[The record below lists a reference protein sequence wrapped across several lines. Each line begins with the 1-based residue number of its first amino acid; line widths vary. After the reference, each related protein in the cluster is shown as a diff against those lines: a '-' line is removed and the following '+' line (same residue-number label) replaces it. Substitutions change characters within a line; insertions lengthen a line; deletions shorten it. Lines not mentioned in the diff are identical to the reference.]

1 MFEKT
6 KKFVKEHKTEIIA
19 GSVFIV
25 GGVLIGYKINKM
37 NNEMKLLKNTNNTM
51 DNVIDKVNLEK
62 VLDDIQKKIQF
73 KGCDITD
80 NTMRLD
86 DLYDI
91 GYNSL
96 KREKDRIVFQIAELE
111 NYITNLDQTKN
122 INIFHRIPEKEKMIQ
137 ELKEQLTDIDFDMN
151 RMKDIMGI
159 IWGERD

>member
-19 GSVFIV
+19 GSVMIV
-25 GGVLIGYKINKM
+25 GGVLVGYKFNKI
-37 NNEMKLLKNTNNTM
+37 NNEMKLLKNTNNTI
-51 DNVIDKVNLEK
+51 DNAVDKVNLEK

-96 KREKDRIVFQIAELE
+96 KREKVRIEFKMDEIKNWIANIDPTININKFENIPKKEKELLELE
-111 NYITNLDQTKN
+111 
-122 INIFHRIPEKEKMIQ
+122 M
-137 ELKEQLTDIDFDMN
+137 QLTDIDFDMN
-151 RMKDIMGI
+151 RMKDIMGF

>member
-6 KKFVKEHKTEIIA
+6 KKFVKEHQTEIIA
-19 GSVFIV
+19 GSVMIV
-25 GGVLIGYKINKM
+25 GGVLVGYKFNKI
-37 NNEMKLLKNTNNTM
+37 NNEMKLLKNTNNTI
-51 DNVIDKVNLEK
+51 DNAVDKVNLEK

-96 KREKDRIVFQIAELE
+96 KREKVRIEFKMDEIKNWIANIDPTININKFENIPKKEKELLELE
-111 NYITNLDQTKN
+111 
-122 INIFHRIPEKEKMIQ
+122 M
-137 ELKEQLTDIDFDMN
+137 QLTDIDFDMN
-151 RMKDIMGI
+151 RMKDIMGF

>member
-19 GSVFIV
+19 GTVFIA
-25 GGVLIGYKINKM
+25 GGVLIGYKFNKM
-37 NNEMKLLKNTNNTM
+37 NNEMKILKNTNNTM

-96 KREKDRIVFQIAELE
+96 KREKVRIEFKMDEIKNWIANIDPTININKFENIPKKEKELLELE
-111 NYITNLDQTKN
+111 
-122 INIFHRIPEKEKMIQ
+122 M
-137 ELKEQLTDIDFDMN
+137 QLADIDFDMN

>member
-19 GSVFIV
+19 GSIV
-25 GGVLIGYKINKM
+25 VAGGILVGCKLNKM
-37 NNEMKLLKNTNNTM
+37 NNEMKLLKNTDNTL
-51 DNVIDKVNLEK
+51 DKVNLEK

-96 KREKDRIVFQIAELE
+96 KREKARIEFKMDEIKNWIANIDPTININKFENIPKKEKELLELE
-111 NYITNLDQTKN
+111 
-122 INIFHRIPEKEKMIQ
+122 M
-137 ELKEQLTDIDFDMN
+137 QLTDIDFDMN
-151 RMKDIMGI
+151 RMKDIMGF

>member
-96 KREKDRIVFQIAELE
+96 KREKARIEFKMDEIKNWIANIDPTININKFENIPKKEKELLELE
-111 NYITNLDQTKN
+111 
-122 INIFHRIPEKEKMIQ
+122 M
-137 ELKEQLTDIDFDMN
+137 QLTDIDFDMN
-151 RMKDIMGI
+151 RMKDIMGF

>member
-19 GSVFIV
+19 GSIV
-25 GGVLIGYKINKM
+25 VAGGILVGYKLNKM
-37 NNEMKLLKNTNNTM
+37 NNEMKLLKNT
-51 DNVIDKVNLEK
+51 DNALDKVNLEK

-96 KREKDRIVFQIAELE
+96 KREKARIEFKMDEIKNWIANIDPTININKFENIPKKEKELLELE
-111 NYITNLDQTKN
+111 
-122 INIFHRIPEKEKMIQ
+122 M
-137 ELKEQLTDIDFDMN
+137 QLTDIDFDMN
-151 RMKDIMGI
+151 RMKDIMGF

>member
-19 GSVFIV
+19 GSVMVV
-25 GGVLIGYKINKM
+25 GGVLVGYKFNKI
-37 NNEMKLLKNTNNTM
+37 NNEMKLLKNSNNTI
-51 DNVIDKVNLEK
+51 DNVVDKINLEK

-96 KREKDRIVFQIAELE
+96 KREKSRIEFAMEEIKNWIANIDPTININKFENIPKKEQALKELE
-111 NYITNLDQTKN
+111 
-122 INIFHRIPEKEKMIQ
+122 IQ
-137 ELKEQLTDIDFDMN
+137 LADIEFDMN
-151 RMKDIMGI
+151 RMKDIMGF

>member
-19 GSVFIV
+19 SSIV
-25 GGVLIGYKINKM
+25 VAGGILVGCKLNKM
-37 NNEMKLLKNTNNTM
+37 NNEMKLLKNTDNTL
-51 DNVIDKVNLEK
+51 DKVNLEK

-96 KREKDRIVFQIAELE
+96 KREKARIEFKMDEIKNWIANIDPTININKFENIPKKEKELLELE
-111 NYITNLDQTKN
+111 
-122 INIFHRIPEKEKMIQ
+122 M
-137 ELKEQLTDIDFDMN
+137 QLTDIDFDMN
-151 RMKDIMGI
+151 RMKDIMGF